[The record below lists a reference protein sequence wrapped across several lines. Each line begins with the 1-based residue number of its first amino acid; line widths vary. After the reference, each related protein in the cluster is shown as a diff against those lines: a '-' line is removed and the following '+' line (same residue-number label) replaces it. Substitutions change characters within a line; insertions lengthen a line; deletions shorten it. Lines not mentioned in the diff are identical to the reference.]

1 MVKAHAIYNDFAAA
15 SRPFRAEVGIEDVEV
30 EGTIPKELNG
40 TFYRVMQDPYYERD
54 YYLGGSKTI
63 AFDGDGNI
71 SAFRI
76 KDGKV
81 SFQQKYVM
89 TERLVA
95 ERKAGRALFGM
106 FASPF
111 SHHPCVRAVLDSAAN
126 TNIIIHAN
134 KLLALS
140 EFGPAY
146 ELDPNSLRTIGH
158 DAFEGVDPR
167 KPFTA
172 HPHVDPKTGDLVGF
186 GYQLN
191 GLGSPEISIYVINK
205 HGKTTFKR
213 DLEFQG
219 GGIIHD
225 CAVTENY
232 VVLMRMPF
240 MVDYKDHEKPGK
252 HQYYDEKCPAW
263 FGVIPR
269 NESAPIRWFKYKNCM
284 SIHTGASWEENGKI
298 PASRHGENPKPSDVT
313 VNYVKWC
320 IDPWSESDTIPD
332 PGRYTYMD
340 CYKPDGDNTAQLYQG
355 LNTLARLDYKT
366 GSVEYFSPGPSC
378 LVQEPC
384 FSPRH
389 PDAEEGDGFIIT
401 MIDNQQLNRNEVII
415 QDTKDFQSVVAKI
428 ILPFRLRS
436 AVHGNWVDA
445 ERIPETEPAEI
456 QSIPDIYPNVPTVKA
471 EA

>member
-54 YYLGGSKTI
+54 YYLGGSKTV

-111 SHHPCVRAVLDSAAN
+111 THHPCVRAVLDSTAN
-126 TNIIIHAN
+126 TNVILHAN

-146 ELDPNSLRTIGH
+146 ELDPNTLLTISH
-158 DAFEGVDPR
+158 DAIEGVDPR

-172 HPHVDPKTGDLVGF
+172 HPHVDPKTGDLVAF

-191 GLGSPEISIYVINK
+191 GLGSPQISVYVINK
-205 HGKTTFKR
+205 HGQTTLKR
-213 DLEFQG
+213 DFEFQG

-252 HQYYDEKCPAW
+252 HQWYVSLYGTFDSSVASHNAFSFLREIGMFRL
-263 FGVIPR
+263 FGFMLTISSVP
-269 NESAPIRWFKYKNCM
+269 
-284 SIHTGASWEENGKI
+284 
-298 PASRHGENPKPSDVT
+298 
-313 VNYVKWC
+313 
-320 IDPWSESDTIPD
+320 PWRQPEAERCGRQLS
-332 PGRYTYMD
+332 RYTYMD
-340 CYKPDGDNTAQLYQG
+340 CFKLDGGNAAQLYQG

-366 GSVEYFSPGPSC
+366 GDVEYFSPGPSC

-389 PDAEEGDGFIIT
+389 PNADEGDGFLIT
-401 MIDNQQLNRNEVII
+401 MIDNQRLNRSEVII
-415 QDTKDFQSVVAKI
+415 QDTRDFQSVAAKI
-428 ILPFRLRS
+428 VLPFRLRS

-445 ERIPETEPAEI
+445 ERIPETEPVEI
-456 QSIPDIYPNVPTVKA
+456 QPIPDIYPNVPTVKT
-471 EA
+471 EG